1 MYDIGSLPKLQFWDV
16 SLETSWSG
24 FISALEILALIKLN
38 HSLQISG
45 PLEFWLMAHNIELMC
60 FRERVCHSPLSH
72 AVHGYQT
79 LMAKLQCLSADEVQM
94 LWFWVEIFSEKG
106 IIQTKILLSRCVV
119 GIVYFEGDIQVEAKF
134 LSMVQGQKIDLSR
147 GLLHWKMREILL
159 TADNS
164 NSKFLSPFDQ
174 KLWNNKNKF
183 LWLSVLEGLWAQVL
197 TTIHWVI
204 SEFLENLKPLSCWWI
219 SGKAEASHWVVC
231 EFLEKL
237 KPGIGLFVNFRKSL
251 SQALGC
257 LWISGKA

>member
-1 MYDIGSLPKLQFWDV
+1 MYELGPCQSQQKLQFWDV

-24 FISALEILALIKLN
+24 FISALEILALNKIN

-45 PLEFWLMAHNIELMC
+45 PSEFWLMALNIELMC
-60 FRERVCHSPLSH
+60 FRERVCHSPCSH

-79 LMAKLQCLSADEVQM
+79 PMAKLQCLSADEVQM

-106 IIQTKILLSRCVV
+106 IIQTKILLLRCVV

-147 GLLHWKMREILL
+147 GLLHWKLREILL

-183 LWLSVLEGLWAQVL
+183 LWL
-197 TTIHWVI
+197 
-204 SEFLENLKPLSCWWI
+204 
-219 SGKAEASHWVVC
+219 
-231 EFLEKL
+231 
-237 KPGIGLFVNFRKSL
+237 
-251 SQALGC
+251 
-257 LWISGKA
+257 